1 MVSCVDRREPS
12 LEKIFSPRG
21 IAVVGV
27 SPTARISFANM
38 IVRSLK
44 EAGFPAIYPV
54 NPNHTEAFGLPCYPN
69 LRAIPGIVDHVVV
82 SIPAESVLEL
92 LDDCAAK
99 GVRSVALFT
108 AGFSESGYAER
119 IELEKAMLSKAK
131 AGNFRIIGPNCVG
144 MFVPKSRIID
154 TSSTLSEPGPIAFI
168 SQSGGYTRD
177 IAYLGGPR
185 GLRFS
190 KIVSYGNAL
199 DVDES
204 ELLQYLSQDP
214 ETGIIAAYIEG
225 VKDGKRFLKALKEAT
240 SRKPVVIYKGGTT
253 GAGRRAT
260 ESHTASLTASAEVF
274 ASLCHQMG
282 ATSVDN
288 LEELIDVLVRLR
300 FTSPLPE
307 GIGVAII
314 GAGGGPSVLASD
326 EMEKA
331 GLCLPRLSAE
341 IQTQLRQFLPVDGSI
356 LVNPVDA
363 LLLTS
368 PKELLATMR
377 VLGQVPDIHT
387 LVYHMG
393 YHPISRWGDG
403 RFTSAAFLESLVD
416 ALTQAQQASGKPVM
430 LALRPAPDLD
440 GMKDFFT
447 VQKALTEAG
456 FPVFHSLD
464 RIAGAMS
471 RVIAWNKEGATTLN
485 LQTHV

>member
-1 MVSCVDRREPS
+1 MDRREPS

-99 GVRSVALFT
+99 GVRSVAFFT

-260 ESHTASLTASAEVF
+260 ESHTASLTASAEAPKRACSR
-274 ASLCHQMG
+274 ASRSRDAGSSGKRASRRRAARRLGIVHARRHSAEVPLHRPRFRRHG
-282 ATSVDN
+282 AH
-288 LEELIDVLVRLR
+288 RHPAR
-300 FTSPLPE
+300 
-307 GIGVAII
+307 I
-314 GAGGGPSVLASD
+314 GALSQGAVGHHAGQPSDHLQ
-326 EMEKA
+326 
-331 GLCLPRLSAE
+331 AE
-341 IQTQLRQFLPVDGSI
+341 PGEQLGAVHR
-356 LVNPVDA
+356 
-363 LLLTS
+363 
-368 PKELLATMR
+368 
-377 VLGQVPDIHT
+377 
-387 LVYHMG
+387 
-393 YHPISRWGDG
+393 G
-403 RFTSAAFLESLVD
+403 R
-416 ALTQAQQASGKPVM
+416 
-430 LALRPAPDLD
+430 
-440 GMKDFFT
+440 
-447 VQKALTEAG
+447 
-456 FPVFHSLD
+456 H
-464 RIAGAMS
+464 
-471 RVIAWNKEGATTLN
+471 
-485 LQTHV
+485 